1 MQRIFFSF
9 LGILLLLFF
18 YFQIMKNEKI
28 EDIPIFLKT
37 DAVAQ
42 NHNSKIELT
51 IHSRYKP
58 DSFQIEILKNDY
70 NNLWAHL
77 NNLYQTNDVQAGKE
91 YYTEPW
97 FKSISGNYKGETPKT
112 GIVRKDIKHHLH
124 VQNWSTD
131 GLVCIAIDSNVIL
144 SYTYPDSTTIIKQ
157 VNIAIVL
164 LYQGDHW
171 RIDAMNLMD
180 ETPIVSSR
188 KSIRK
193 KSLIENILEI

>member
-1 MQRIFFSF
+1 MQRIFFTF
-9 LGILLLLFF
+9 LGILLVVFF

-37 DAVAQ
+37 DVISQ
-42 NHNSKIELT
+42 NHNSKLELT
-51 IHSRYKP
+51 FHSRYKP
-58 DSFQIEILKNDY
+58 DSFQIEVLKNDY

-77 NNLYQTNDVQAGKE
+77 NYLYHTNDVLAGKE

-97 FKSISGNYKGETPKT
+97 FKSISGNYNIETPKNV
-112 GIVRKDIKHHLH
+112 IVRKDIQHHLH
-124 VQNWSTD
+124 IQNWSTD
-131 GLVCIAIDSNVIL
+131 GLVCTAIDSNVVL

-171 RIDAMNLMD
+171 RIDAMSLMD
-180 ETPIVSSR
+180 ETPIVSFR
-188 KSIRK
+188 NKIRK
-193 KSLIENILEI
+193 KSLIENILEM